1 MAAFP
6 THGLPENEAWMLTGC
21 TFFCNILSGVEH
33 SLTYAAV
40 VHKRII
46 HIACSTDLCYLLS
59 LPNTDVFCLIQT
71 STNNKK
77 LKSNNGISSI
87 SDVNYIR
94 CLLISIFEYI
104 VI

>member
-6 THGLPENEAWMLTGC
+6 THGLPENGAWTLTGC
-21 TFFCNILSGVEH
+21 TFFCNILSRVEH

-40 VHKRII
+40 VHKRLI

-71 STNNKK
+71 SMF
-77 LKSNNGISSI
+77 ISEML
-87 SDVNYIR
+87 DMPLFDFN